1 LASTTTRPPARL
13 PSRRARREE
22 PDAEQTA
29 VEPYRLTPKLA
40 RRVAVLSALVVIG
53 FVALLLRLWAL
64 QVLAGPQYAA
74 RATAN
79 QLRTVRVEA
88 PRGPIEDRNG
98 NLLVTNEQV
107 TAVEL
112 WPSGL
117 PKLYSRRVRELRNL
131 ADITKVD
138 VRQVTR
144 QIVQRRKYGDLLDPI
159 VVRPQAPAAML
170 TYLEERAGAFP
181 GVTLARSYIRKYPHG
196 SLAAQLLGYVNQI
209 SPDQLKTLGKA
220 GYAPGDEVGQ
230 TGVEAKYNTYLFGVP
245 GTAKVR
251 VDSMGRPRSLQTL
264 ATPPQPG
271 QTVRLTIDT
280 GLQIAAQNA
289 LKYGIQL
296 AHNNKQWAADGG
308 AIVAMNPK
316 DGAIL
321 ALASSPTY
329 DPAVYSGRVTDS
341 KLAAQGLIG
350 KSALVKNYPSLDRA
364 TDGTYPPGST
374 FKPLTAIAALQEHLI
389 KPKALYPCTG
399 TYTSPYDRSHHVF
412 HNWDPFIN
420 QEMNLDTALAYS
432 CDTYFYQAGDAFYA
446 LPADRGQPL
455 QKWARRFGFGQKTG
469 VDVGPET
476 GGLVPTIGSM
486 RQEYTKAS
494 GDPNWRVDRIWKPG
508 DSITL
513 AIGQGQ
519 LLVTPLQMARLYA
532 AIANGGKLVTPHV
545 LNDVEN
551 PNGTIVPTRAPAAP
565 KPIPGLD
572 PAYVKDVQQ
581 GLYMGTHDSF
591 GTSYPVFGNF
601 PVPIAGKTGTAE
613 KVVTPVPGYT
623 HNESQSW
630 WCGYGPAGDPNVAP
644 KLVVC
649 AVIENGGEG
658 GAAAAPAAEKVFAKF
673 FGVPAGQVG
682 LGPIHSD

>member
-1 LASTTTRPPARL
+1 
-13 PSRRARREE
+13 
-22 PDAEQTA
+22 
-29 VEPYRLTPKLA
+29 
-40 RRVAVLSALVVIG
+40 VALLGAIVVIG

-88 PRGPIEDRNG
+88 PRGPIEDRHG
-98 NLLVTNEQV
+98 NVLVTNKQV

-117 PKLYSRRVRELRNL
+117 PKLYARRVRELRSL
-131 ADITKVD
+131 ADVTRVN

-144 QIVQRRKYGDLLDPI
+144 QIVQRRKAGDLLDPI
-159 VVRPQAPAAML
+159 VIRPQAPPPML

-181 GVTLARSYIRKYPHG
+181 GVTLARSYVRTYPHG
-196 SLAAQLLGYVNQI
+196 ALATQLLGYVNQI
-209 SPDQLKTLGKA
+209 SPGQLQTLGKA

-230 TGVEAKYNTYLFGVP
+230 SGVEGKFNTYLFGVP
-245 GTAKVR
+245 GSARVR
-251 VDSMGRPRSLQTL
+251 VDSLGRPRSLQTL
-264 ATPPQPG
+264 ATQPQPG
-271 QTVRLTIDT
+271 QTVRLTLDT
-280 GLQIAAQNA
+280 GLQLAAQNA

-296 AHNNKQWAADGG
+296 AHNNKLWAADGG
-308 AIVAMNPK
+308 AIVAMSPR
-316 DGAIL
+316 DGSIL

-329 DPAVYSGRVTDS
+329 DPSVYTRRVTEHT
-341 KLAAQGLIG
+341 LAAQGLTAKTG
-350 KSALVKNYPSLDRA
+350 LARSYPGLDRA
-364 TDGTYPPGST
+364 LDATYPPGST

-389 KPKALYPCTG
+389 KPNVLYPCTG
-399 TYTSPYDRSHHVF
+399 TYTSPDDSSKHVF
-412 HNWDPFIN
+412 HNWDPFVY
-420 QEMNLDTALAYS
+420 QGMNLPTALAYS
-432 CDTYFYQAGDAFYA
+432 CDTYFYRAGNAFYE
-446 LPADRGQPL
+446 LPTDRGQPL
-455 QKWARRFGFGQKTG
+455 QKWARKFGFGRRTG

-476 GGLVPTIGSM
+476 AGLVPTIGWKHST
-486 RQEYTKAS
+486 YTRKT
-494 GDPNWRVDRIWKPG
+494 DPTNWRIDRLWKPG

-513 AIGQGQ
+513 AIGQGN
-519 LLVTPLQMARLYA
+519 LLVTPIQMARLYA

-551 PNGTIVPTRAPAAP
+551 PNGTIVPTTAPPAP
-565 KPIPGLD
+565 RMIPGLD

-581 GLYMGTHDSF
+581 GLLMGTHDSF
-591 GTSYPVFGNF
+591 GTSYGVFGGF
-601 PVPIAGKTGTAE
+601 PVSIAGKTGTAE

-630 WCGYGPAGDPNVAP
+630 WCGYGPANDP

-658 GAAAAPAAEKVFAKF
+658 GAAAAPAAERVFAKF
-673 FGVPAGQVG
+673 FGVQPRQ

>member
-1 LASTTTRPPARL
+1 LASTTAAPP
-13 PSRRARREE
+13 SHRARPEQPEAE
-22 PDAEQTA
+22 PQT
-29 VEPYRLTPKLA
+29 VEAYRLTPKLA
-40 RRVAVLSALVVIG
+40 RRVALLSALVVIG

-98 NLLVTNEQV
+98 NVLVTNKLV

-117 PKLYSRRVRELRNL
+117 PKTYSRRVHELRSL
-131 ADITKVD
+131 ASLMRMN
-138 VRQVTR
+138 VRQITR
-144 QIVQRRKYGDLLDPI
+144 EILQRRNTGDLLDPI
-159 VVRPQAPAAML
+159 VIRSQASAPML

-181 GVTLARSYIRKYPHG
+181 GVTLARSYVRKYPHG
-196 SLAAQLLGYVNQI
+196 SLAAQLLGYV
-209 SPDQLKTLGKA
+209 SRAGSTLG
-220 GYAPGDEVGQ
+220 DQVGQ
-230 TGVEAKYNTYLFGVP
+230 TGVERKYNTYLFGVP
-245 GTAKVR
+245 GTAHVR
-251 VDSMGRPRSLQTL
+251 VDSLGRPRSLQTL

-280 GLQIAAQNA
+280 GLQVAAQGA

-296 AHNNKQWAADGG
+296 ARNNKQWAADGG
-308 AIVAMNPK
+308 AIVAMNPQ

-329 DPAVYSGRVTDS
+329 DPSVFTGRVTEHR
-341 KLAAQGLIG
+341 LAAQGLVG
-350 KSALVKNYPSLDRA
+350 RSALAKNYPSLDRA

-389 KPKALYPCTG
+389 KPNALYPCTG
-399 TYTSPYDRSHHVF
+399 TYKSPYDNSHHVF
-412 HNWDPFIN
+412 HNWDPFVN
-420 QEMNLDTALAYS
+420 QGMNLDTALAYS
-432 CDTYFYQAGDAFYA
+432 CDTYFYQAGDDFYG

-455 QKWARRFGFGQKTG
+455 QKWARKFGFGEKTG

-476 GGLVPTIGSM
+476 SGVVPTIGWKY
-486 RQEYTKAS
+486 RQYTKKS
-494 GDPNWRVDRIWKPG
+494 DPTNWRIDRIWKPG

-551 PNGTIVPTRAPAAP
+551 TNGTIVPTTAPPAP
-565 KPIPGLD
+565 RPIPGLN

-601 PVPIAGKTGTAE
+601 PYPIAGKTGTAE

-630 WCGYGPAGDPNVAP
+630 WCGYGPTYDP

-658 GAAAAPAAEKVFAKF
+658 GAAAAPAAERVFAKF
-673 FGVPAGQVG
+673 FGVHAGRQ